1 MNVKQTLILAG
12 GAAVTAIFAYVTYSG
27 RGIQGSEIIPI
38 AIAGAA
44 LVGATLGLMYVFR
57 DQ

>member
-12 GAAVTAIFAYVTYSG
+12 GAALTAIFAYVTYSG
-27 RGIQGSEIIPI
+27 RGIQGAEIISV

-44 LVGATLGLMYVFR
+44 LVGATLGLVYAFR